1 MATEPPLIRVLV
13 RNNWQHTN
21 PIISS
26 AADLLFGSLARN
38 IKRKMFMAEKQV
50 RPKGNSEPPPPPPNA
65 ENPNIEESEETYFF
79 HPIQISDES
88 AEVLSEEQIEK
99 SRAEVEQKLQELL
112 KTISEETLQLSE
124 FLMEENNLVQE
135 LHTALKQILKKL
147 NVSFNIP
154 PKNLPLKRQV
164 KKVILNE
171 ECHLIIVHEKGEVN
185 SASLAEYPPEI
196 VMAVLLAIMP
206 ELAKVVMLY
215 RKKISTRVNFF
226 GKVKRELKNV
236 VKAIAGGKDVE
247 KGAEE
252 EQTMDVVKEA
262 MTEESGQS

>member
-1 MATEPPLIRVLV
+1 
-13 RNNWQHTN
+13 
-21 PIISS
+21 
-26 AADLLFGSLARN
+26 
-38 IKRKMFMAEKQV
+38 MAEKPV
-50 RPKGNSEPPPPPPNA
+50 KPKVNVEQPPDT
-65 ENPNIEESEETYFF
+65 ENQNNEANEETFFF
-79 HPIQISDES
+79 HPIQISDEGG
-88 AEVLSEEQIEK
+88 EVLSEEQIEK
-99 SRAEVEQKLQELL
+99 SRVEVEQKLQELL

-135 LHTALKQILKKL
+135 LHASLKQILKKL

-196 VMAVLLAIMP
+196 IMAVLLAIMP

-226 GKVKRELKNV
+226 GKVKKELKNV
-236 VKAIAGGKDVE
+236 VKAIVGGKE
-247 KGAEE
+247 IEESAEE
-252 EQTMDVVKEA
+252 GQIMDAVKEA
-262 MTEESGQS
+262 VTEDGSQG

>member
-1 MATEPPLIRVLV
+1 
-13 RNNWQHTN
+13 
-21 PIISS
+21 
-26 AADLLFGSLARN
+26 
-38 IKRKMFMAEKQV
+38 MAEKQV
-50 RPKGNSEPPPPPPNA
+50 KPKVNVEQPSKDEKQ
-65 ENPNIEESEETYFF
+65 IEEAVEETYFF
-79 HPIQISDES
+79 HPIQISDEN

-99 SRAEVEQKLQELL
+99 SKVEIEQKLQELL

-135 LHTALKQILKKL
+135 LCTFLKQILKKL
-147 NVSFNIP
+147 NISFNIP
-154 PKNLPLKRQV
+154 PQNIQLRRQV

-196 VMAVLLAIMP
+196 VMSVLLAIMS

-226 GKVKRELKNV
+226 GKVKRELKNIA
-236 VKAIAGGKDVE
+236 KAIVGSKE
-247 KGAEE
+247 AEDSVDK
-252 EQTMDVVKEA
+252 EQTMDVVKE
-262 MTEESGQS
+262 TVTSNNQG

>member
-1 MATEPPLIRVLV
+1 
-13 RNNWQHTN
+13 
-21 PIISS
+21 
-26 AADLLFGSLARN
+26 
-38 IKRKMFMAEKQV
+38 MFMAEKPV
-50 RPKGNSEPPPPPPNA
+50 KPKVNAEQPPNTEGQNGEA
-65 ENPNIEESEETYFF
+65 NEEIYFF
-79 HPIQISDES
+79 HPIQIADEG

-99 SRAEVEQKLQELL
+99 SRVEVEQKLQELL

-124 FLMEENNLVQE
+124 FLMEESNLVQE
-135 LHTALKQILKKL
+135 LYTSLKQILKKL
-147 NVSFNIP
+147 NVSFNVP

-185 SASLAEYPPEI
+185 SASLSEYPPEI

-226 GKVKRELKNV
+226 AKVKRELKNV
-236 VKAIAGGKDVE
+236 AKAIVGGKEVE
-247 KGAEE
+247 KSSEE
-252 EQTMDVVKEA
+252 KQTMDVVKEA
-262 MTEESGQS
+262 VTEEDGESSQG